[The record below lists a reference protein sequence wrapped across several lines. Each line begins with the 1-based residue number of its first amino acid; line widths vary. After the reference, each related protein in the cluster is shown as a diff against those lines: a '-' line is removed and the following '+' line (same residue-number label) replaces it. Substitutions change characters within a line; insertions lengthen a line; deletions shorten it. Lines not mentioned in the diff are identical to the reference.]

1 MVKKV
6 VLVSLFIGGGYFF
19 IKKILPKLN
28 SKEFEADIKD
38 YEVDRYRSN
47 PTGGGGSILEKQ
59 PKNTLPFSVLTMA
72 GQGNDSS
79 WDFDPYRDEK
89 QDNPKAII
97 NGMVLW

>member
-6 VLVSLFIGGGYFF
+6 IIAGLFIGGGYFF
-19 IKKILPKLN
+19 IKKILPKFN

-47 PTGGGGSILEKQ
+47 PTGKPMTLEAR
-59 PKNTLPFSVLTMA
+59 PKNTLPYSVLTMA
-72 GQGNDSS
+72 GEGNDSS

-89 QDNPKAII
+89 RDDPKAMI
-97 NGMVLW
+97 NGIVL